1 MTMMATSFWYQ
12 AAINAVGPVVSAIA
26 GVLLAGL
33 VVNYITRAAQ
43 DRRAESQ
50 LRRELISEII
60 ETASTLYHHITSYA
74 RAKADAAD
82 AAESAPDTPAAGE
95 EPGELRK
102 KLLEQYPASRAKG
115 EVIQAR
121 LKVYFDE
128 PRVGVAWH
136 AVTDCLRVLY
146 VNATLGPGKRREQVH
161 HSMGWEK
168 KFHTGLSADV
178 LADSYKVAEA
188 YGCHLKATAEAVF
201 VCPMRPHRISGGA
214 NRDIERALAQPGD
227 PDFNFDYKEPT
238 GQPNSS
244 SP

>member
-121 LKVYFDE
+121 LKVYF
-128 PRVGVAWH
+128 
-136 AVTDCLRVLY
+136 
-146 VNATLGPGKRREQVH
+146 
-161 HSMGWEK
+161 
-168 KFHTGLSADV
+168 
-178 LADSYKVAEA
+178 
-188 YGCHLKATAEAVF
+188 
-201 VCPMRPHRISGGA
+201 
-214 NRDIERALAQPGD
+214 
-227 PDFNFDYKEPT
+227 
-238 GQPNSS
+238 
-244 SP
+244 